1 MQKRRPSTKRSL
13 QGYPLHQC
21 ALYKVSSK
29 RRLAELLGLDKKK
42 LVELSKKTDNYSV
55 FELPEESCE
64 FTGKVKKARWVQ
76 NPVPELK
83 ELHRRIQTLL
93 SRVSV
98 PDYCHGGAKGR
109 SYRSNAATHVA
120 ASFVATFDLKAFFP
134 STKADQVFRFF
145 SQDLKCVPDVAGL
158 LTDLCT
164 YQRVLPT
171 GSPVSPLLAFWA
183 NRMLFSSLHKRAT
196 EQNLTLSVY
205 VDDVTLSGKSLPAD
219 LNEQVDGIVRK
230 YGQQLSIGKTKVFGP
245 DTPKHVTGVVINR
258 GKLMVPY
265 SRFHK
270 ARAINRAI
278 KKTANDGRREALTAK
293 LSGLLGEAAFIDAR
307 YKAWAE
313 RCYEALALVKAKRA
327 TASPR
332 IPKSRGKLLLKV

>member
-1 MQKRRPSTKRSL
+1 MQRKRPSTKRSR

-21 ALYKVSSK
+21 ALYKVGSK
-29 RRLAELLGLDKKK
+29 RRLAELLDLDKKK

-55 FELPEESCE
+55 FELPQEICE

-83 ELHRRIQTLL
+83 QLHSRIQTLL
-93 SRVSV
+93 ARVAV

-109 SYRSNAATHVA
+109 SYRSNAATHVTA
-120 ASFVATFDLKAFFP
+120 PFVATFDLKAFFP
-134 STKADQVFRFF
+134 STKADQVFGFF
-145 SQDLKCVPDVAGL
+145 SNQLKCAPDVAGL

-164 YQRVLPT
+164 YQRALPT

-183 NRMLFSSLHKRAT
+183 NHMLFESLHKRAT
-196 EQNLTLSVY
+196 EQNLALSVY
-205 VDDVTLSGKSLPAD
+205 VDDVTVSGKSLPAD

-230 YGQQLSIGKTKVFGP
+230 FGQQLSTSKTKRFGP
-245 DTPKHVTGVVINR
+245 NTPKHVTGVVIHR

-278 KKTANDGRREALTAK
+278 KKATDDGRREVLTAK
-293 LSGLLGEAAFIDAR
+293 LGGLLGEAAFIDAR

-313 RCYEALALVKAKRA
+313 RCYEALASIKAKRGTLSA
-327 TASPR
+327 R
-332 IPKSRGKLLLKV
+332 IPKPRG